1 MVVSISRVK
10 CVFGNHSNRENVESQ
25 EYTEEPE
32 YYPHD
37 EKYEDWQLYGEYGIY
52 FEHKGLSK
60 SRQFSI
66 ILDFN

>member
-1 MVVSISRVK
+1 MSRVK
-10 CVFGNHSNRENVESQ
+10 CIFDNHSNRANAEAQ

-37 EKYEDWQLYGEYGIY
+37 EEYEDWELYGEYGMY

-60 SRQFSI
+60 SRQFK
-66 ILDFN
+66 F

>member
-1 MVVSISRVK
+1 MVVNNRVK
-10 CVFGNHSNRENVESQ
+10 CIFDNHSNRANAEAQ

-37 EKYEDWQLYGEYGIY
+37 EEYEDSELYGEYGMY

-60 SRQFSI
+60 SRQFK
-66 ILDFN
+66 F